1 MAVSLNIEVI
11 GTEQIA
17 KKFQSASQRASQVM
31 REKMQS
37 ALFLLESGIKDK
49 MSGKVLKV
57 RTGRLRSSVT
67 SRVESAGGDI
77 VGRVGSNV
85 VYAPVHEYGAVIT
98 PKRGKYL
105 TFQVDGHWVRVR
117 SVRIPRRPI
126 WEPTLKENQEKIR
139 NLFRTAFAELL
150 K

>member
-139 NLFRTAFAELL
+139 SLFRTAFAELL